1 MELSKRSESW
11 LEKLK
16 NTSLTDEAQA
26 LLSGK
31 AVEVG
36 YRATCGSTHKTMKD
50 YEVFKKFIKALKAQG
65 LEVSEMPVKHGNAYA
80 TNNGGF
86 WNSYI
91 FEIELCH

>member
-1 MELSKRSESW
+1 MELSKRSGLW

-16 NTSLTDEAQA
+16 NTNLADEAQA
-26 LLSGK
+26 LLNGK
-31 AVEVG
+31 PVEVG

-50 YEVFKKFIKALKAQG
+50 YDVFKKFIKALKAQDE
-65 LEVSEMPVKHGNAYA
+65 EVSERLVKHGNAYA

-91 FEIELCH
+91 FEIEL